1 MPTTV
6 ERLLTHLGIAPGRP
20 VDQAALQDAADSAND
35 LVAQLRTDLPPL
47 VDEDGNPVDPASVVW
62 PPRADEAATLQA
74 ARLYGRRGSVQGV
87 AAFADA
93 GVSLLAR
100 MDPDVRVLLELGEYQ
115 KSSFA

>member
-6 ERLLTHLGIAPGRP
+6 DRLATHLGQTPGRP
-20 VDQAALQDAADSAND
+20 ADVAAMTDAVDAAND
-35 LVAQLRTDLPPL
+35 LVAALRTDLPSP
-47 VDEDGNPVDPASVVW
+47 DPDATPPTGWADITW
-62 PPRADEAATLQA
+62 PSRVDEAATLEA

-100 MDPDVRVLLELGEYQ
+100 LDPDVRVLLELGEYQ
-115 KSSFA
+115 RSAFA

>member
-6 ERLLTHLGIAPGRP
+6 DRLQVHLGLTGSRPVDVAAMEAAVDAANGIVAALRADLPSLGSDPAPVWP
-20 VDQAALQDAADSAND
+20 DHVDQAA
-35 LVAQLRTDLPPL
+35 TI
-47 VDEDGNPVDPASVVW
+47 
-62 PPRADEAATLQA
+62 QA

-100 MDPDVRVLLELGEYQ
+100 LDPDVRVMLQLGEYQ
-115 KSSFA
+115 QSAFA